1 MNNLDHIMYARL
13 EKRKVFYLKHKRL
26 FSVKGHYVGPALN
39 KSILE
44 HNPCAQTPER
54 TPLII

>member
-1 MNNLDHIMYARL
+1 MYARL

-26 FSVKGHYVGPALN
+26 FSIKGHYVGPALN